1 MRFTLQS
8 LCAISRCVL
17 CVLVL
22 VIIMCLGVWDGS
34 LMETHFTLQSLC
46 AISRCV
52 SLCSCACYC
61 VFGRVGVVTIV
72 KGQHTSPC
80 YHCAQE
86 EVAWGLVIG
95 CVGLHVRICAIV
107 NHYAIFLARKVFEC
121 GQWRVNLFV
130 CVRNSVVC
138 VRNSE
143 WGCLFNCELYF

>member
-8 LCAISRCVL
+8 LCAISRFVL

-86 EVAWGLVIG
+86 EVAW
-95 CVGLHVRICAIV
+95 
-107 NHYAIFLARKVFEC
+107 VFY
-121 GQWRVNLFV
+121 L
-130 CVRNSVVC
+130 SVVLAC
-138 VRNSE
+138 MCAFVQSLIIMQFFLP
-143 WGCLFNCELYF
+143 GKCLSVGSGG